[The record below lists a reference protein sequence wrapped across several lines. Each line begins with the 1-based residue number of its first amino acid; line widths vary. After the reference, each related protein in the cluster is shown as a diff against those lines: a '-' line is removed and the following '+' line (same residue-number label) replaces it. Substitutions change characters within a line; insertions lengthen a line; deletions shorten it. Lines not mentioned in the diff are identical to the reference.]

1 MGVFSEP
8 DGATAWPK
16 RCCLNSRELGDRDI
30 DDTVQHQVDSSGGY
44 ASTTSAADSERRRGA
59 ASPWLELNRGL
70 VRSGVVFPMVRRVG
84 KRLFDVIAS
93 AVLLI
98 VLSPLML
105 VIAALVWANAGSPVI
120 FKQVRPGLHGRPFTM
135 YKFRTMTDARDENGR
150 LLPDE
155 QRLTKFGRFL
165 RSTSLDELP
174 ELFNVLKGDM
184 SLVGPRPLLME
195 YLPLYT
201 PEQARR
207 HEVRPGI
214 TGWAQVNGRN
224 AISWEEKFK
233 YDVWY
238 VDNWSLWLDLKI
250 LFMTIVAV
258 LRRNGISAE
267 GHATMPVFRG
277 QETQREAR
285 PE

>member
-1 MGVFSEP
+1 
-8 DGATAWPK
+8 
-16 RCCLNSRELGDRDI
+16 
-30 DDTVQHQVDSSGGY
+30 
-44 ASTTSAADSERRRGA
+44 RRRHTRF
-59 ASPWLELNRGL
+59 SRDW
-70 VRSGVVFPMVRRVG
+70 SS
-84 KRLFDVIAS
+84 DVCS
-93 AVLLI
+93 SDL
-98 VLSPLML
+98 
-105 VIAALVWANAGSPVI
+105 
-120 FKQVRPGLHGRPFTM
+120 TM

-285 PE
+285 P